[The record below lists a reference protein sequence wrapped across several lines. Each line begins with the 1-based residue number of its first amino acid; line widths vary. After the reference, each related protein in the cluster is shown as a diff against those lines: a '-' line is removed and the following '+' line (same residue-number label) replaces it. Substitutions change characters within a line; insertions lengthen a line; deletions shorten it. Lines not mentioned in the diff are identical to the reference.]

1 LLGARPSQEVKC
13 WPCREIC
20 PAFADELQRQ
30 IGPVDLRQVDPEHGV
45 QRRSDVEVHGV
56 RLPLGASRGR
66 PLTDRLRR
74 LGLNAFQRRFDLP
87 VTSDNLLL
95 AGVVKRQ
102 RLFQREEML
111 GTPVT
116 SQRPLTGFDIGTAA
130 RLAANTPGSRSPAT
144 MARRMRMPVTP
155 MMSDTT

>member
-1 LLGARPSQEVKC
+1 
-13 WPCREIC
+13 
-20 PAFADELQRQ
+20 
-30 IGPVDLRQVDPEHGV
+30 VDLRQVDSQYGV

-56 RLPLGASRGR
+56 RLPRG
-66 PLTDRLRR
+66 PSGGGQLTDRLGR
-74 LGLNAFQRRFDLP
+74 LGLDALQRRLDLP

-111 GTPVT
+111 GTPGAG
-116 SQRPLTGFDIGTAA
+116 QRPLNGFDIGTAA

-144 MARRMRMPVTP
+144 MARRMRRPVTP